1 VESASK
7 KRFQGATFVGPFV
20 TREVLA
26 GFRRLGLPLAKLC
39 AAAGM
44 TPEELMDPDARIP
57 TAVHWA
63 LWREAERLSG
73 DPSLGFH
80 TAEAIPMTALGGPIG
95 QLAAVSETGLDAV
108 RLVARYGRLISDGFH
123 IELHE
128 DETTVT
134 LELRLAGIVA
144 GIEDASARHSY
155 ESFFAVL
162 WRMSREMFAEPP
174 TPTRVSFRHSPP
186 PDVAAYER
194 FFGCPVVF
202 SAPAYRIQ
210 TPRRLLEQPTIAS
223 QPRAATRLQDLL
235 ESELRTRGADF
246 TVAVAEQIRA
256 ALEQHERPTPASI
269 ARRLAIGQRTLQRRL
284 REEGSSFSKI
294 FEREQ
299 RDLAVALLRHG
310 SRVIDV
316 AYAVGFGDATNFSKA
331 FRRWT
336 GASPSAYRAR
346 AVKREPGRS

>member
-1 VESASK
+1 M
-7 KRFQGATFVGPFV
+7 FVGPFV
-20 TREVLA
+20 TRELLA
-26 GFRRLGLPLAKLC
+26 GFRKLGIPLGELC

-44 TPEELMDPDARIP
+44 TAGELMDPAERIP
-57 TAVHWA
+57 TAVHRA
-63 LWREAERLSG
+63 IWREAERLSG

-80 TAEAIPMTALGGPIG
+80 LAEAIPMTAIGGSIG

-108 RLVARYGRLISDGFH
+108 RHLARYCRLISDGFH
-123 IELHE
+123 VELRE

-134 LELRLAGIVA
+134 LELRLAGIA
-144 GIEDASARHSY
+144 DASARHSY
-155 ESFFAVL
+155 EAFFAVL
-162 WRMSREMFAEPP
+162 WRMSRDMFAEQQ

-194 FFGCPVVF
+194 FFGCPVDF
-202 SAPAYRIQ
+202 GAPAHRMQ
-210 TPRRLLEQPTIAS
+210 MPLKHLRQPTIAG
-223 QPRAATRLQDLL
+223 QPRAATRLQDFL
-235 ESELRTRGADF
+235 ESELRALGSDF

-284 REEGSSFSKI
+284 CEEGSSFSKI

-299 RDLAVALLRHG
+299 RDLALALLRHG
-310 SRVIDV
+310 SRMVDV
-316 AYAVGFGDATNFSKA
+316 AYAVGFVDATSFSKA

-336 GASPSAYRAR
+336 GESPTAYRAR
-346 AVKREPGRS
+346 AAKRERGQSGPSREGL

>member
-1 VESASK
+1 
-7 KRFQGATFVGPFV
+7 
-20 TREVLA
+20 
-26 GFRRLGLPLAKLC
+26 
-39 AAAGM
+39 
-44 TPEELMDPDARIP
+44 MDPAARVP

-73 DPSLGFH
+73 DPALGFH
-80 TAEAIPMTALGGPIG
+80 MAEAIPMTALGGPIG

-123 IELHE
+123 IELRE
-128 DETTVT
+128 DET
-134 LELRLAGIVA
+134 
-144 GIEDASARHSY
+144 SHSY
-155 ESFFAVL
+155 ELFFAVL
-162 WRMSREMFAEPP
+162 WRMSREMFAEPT

-186 PDVAAYER
+186 PDVAAYEC

-202 SAPAYRIQ
+202 GAPAYRMQ

-223 QPRAATRLQDLL
+223 QPRAATRLRDLL
-235 ESELRTRGADF
+235 ESELRTLGSDF
-246 TVAVAEQIRA
+246 TVAVAEQVRA

-269 ARRLAIGQRTLQRRL
+269 ARRLAIGPRTLQRRL

-299 RDLAVALLRHG
+299 RDLALALLRHG

-316 AYAVGFGDATNFSKA
+316 ATAVGFGDATNFSKA

-346 AVKREPGRS
+346 AAKREPGRSGLVRGRRGV

>member
-1 VESASK
+1 VQTASN
-7 KRFQGATFVGPFV
+7 RGFERATFVGPFV

-26 GFRRLGLPLAKLC
+26 GFRKLGIPLGDLC
-39 AAAGM
+39 AAVGM
-44 TPEELMDPDARIP
+44 TAGELMDPDARIP

-80 TAEAIPMTALGGPIG
+80 LAQAIPMTALGGPIG

-108 RLVARYGRLISDGFH
+108 RHVARYSRLISDGFH
-123 IELHE
+123 VELRE

-134 LELRLAGIVA
+134 LELRLAGI
-144 GIEDASARHSY
+144 EDASARYSY
-155 ESFFAVL
+155 EAFFAVL

-174 TPTRVSFRHSPP
+174 TPTLVSFRHSPP

-194 FFGCPVVF
+194 FFGCRVVF
-202 SAPAYRIQ
+202 GAPAYRVQ
-210 TPRRLLEQPTIAS
+210 TPLRLLRQPTIAS

-235 ESELRTRGADF
+235 ESELRTLGADF

-256 ALEQHERPTPASI
+256 ALEQHERPTPASM

-284 REEGSSFSKI
+284 CEEGGSFRKI
-294 FEREQ
+294 LEREQ
-299 RDLAVALLRHG
+299 RDLALALLRDG
-310 SRVIDV
+310 SRVVDV
-316 AYAVGFGDATNFSKA
+316 AFAVGFGDATSFSKA

-336 GASPSAYRAR
+336 GASPTAYRAR
-346 AVKREPGRS
+346 AAKRELGRTGPS